1 MVVDIKAEVVPS
13 SVALLLVP
21 QIKYVPAV
29 MSVACVM
36 VTFAA
41 VEASAA
47 KMDTGSMEMTVAA
60 LIFWMGYI
68 WAAPEDEPENKP
80 AEYSSYERAKV
91 KMNLTDSTE
100 ADPASDGG
108 FRGDQLLIVEVLT
121 GQYAGKQLQVYNYV
135 GPLYGG
141 PLAEGDTAVLA
152 ISTYAD
158 GSHIGTVY
166 EFDRME
172 ALVVVL
178 GLFLIVT
185 VLVGG
190 KTGAKSLI
198 SLLVTLVCLF
208 YILIPGLMKGAPTLL
223 LVFAVCAFISVVSLT
238 ILSGVEKKSVCAM
251 LGTIAGTGMAL
262 LFALLAQKL
271 TRIDGL
277 RLSDVEPL
285 LQLRQQGM
293 DIGLRGLLAGG
304 IAISALGAVMDVTMG
319 ISSAMCEISAADPK
333 ITAGKLFRS
342 GMNIGRDM
350 VGTMT
355 NTLILAFLGSSFTLI
370 LYLYSIGLQP
380 YQLWSS
386 AFLSTEVIS
395 SVSSSVG
402 VILSIPLT
410 ALITALTLTRNRSQ
424 NQK

>member
-1 MVVDIKAEVVPS
+1 MKKRLI
-13 SVALLLVP
+13 
-21 QIKYVPAV
+21 
-29 MSVACVM
+29 C
-36 VTFAA
+36 TAA
-41 VEASAA
+41 VLLAASL
-47 KMDTGSMEMTVAA
+47 V
-60 LIFWMGYI
+60 FWMGYV
-68 WAAPEDEPENKP
+68 WAAPEPEAEAN
-80 AEYSSYERAKV
+80 AVEYSNYERAKV
-91 KMNLTDSTE
+91 EMILTDSTE

-141 PLAEGDTAVLA
+141 PLAVGDTAVLA

-158 GSHIGTVY
+158 GSYIGTVY

-172 ALVVVL
+172 PLLIVL
-178 GLFLIVT
+178 ALFLVVT

-190 KTGAKSLI
+190 KTGAKSLV
-198 SLLVTLVCLF
+198 SLIATLACLF

-238 ILSGVEKKSVCAM
+238 ILGGVEKKTVCAM

-262 LFALLAQKL
+262 LFALFAQNM

-293 DIGLRGLLAGG
+293 NIGLRGLLAGG

-319 ISSAMCEISAADPK
+319 ISSAMCEICAADPK
-333 ITAGKLFRS
+333 ISAVGLFRS

-395 SVSSSVG
+395 SVSASVG
-402 VILSIPLT
+402 VVLAIPLT
-410 ALITALTLTRNRSQ
+410 ALITALTLTRNRSRG
-424 NQK
+424 NK